1 MQPDNAVEESASDGG
16 RGVRVAERNKM
27 HILGEAIDHREDDR
41 LAADL
46 GQALDE
52 VHRNIHPH
60 LRRNVKGLQQPGG
73 LQCLRLVALARA
85 VGTYPVLE
93 QGMIARHV
101 EVGVE
106 AMEHLLSTLM
116 ARRMSQ
122 EKGLVVKITMVWHED
137 AGAME

>member
-1 MQPDNAVEESASDGG
+1 
-16 RGVRVAERNKM
+16 
-27 HILGEAIDHREDDR
+27 
-41 LAADL
+41 
-46 GQALDE
+46 
-52 VHRNIHPH
+52 
-60 LRRNVKGLQQPGG
+60 
-73 LQCLRLVALARA
+73 
-85 VGTYPVLE
+85 
-93 QGMIARHV
+93 MIARHV